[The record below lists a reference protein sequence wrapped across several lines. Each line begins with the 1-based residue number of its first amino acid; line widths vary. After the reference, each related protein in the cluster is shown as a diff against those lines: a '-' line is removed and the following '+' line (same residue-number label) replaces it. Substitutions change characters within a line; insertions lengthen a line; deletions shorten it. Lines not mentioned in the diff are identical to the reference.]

1 MRLNNLSSI
10 VLALAL
16 IMGLASCS
24 TKSTFQSGSYKYL
37 YDYESRTLHPD
48 YVLYHFS
55 DDSTTIYFRINNEE
69 LLYARPTSQS
79 PFTAK
84 LQISCKMSNE
94 SGSDTTSIT
103 ITDPAKERNGWLI
116 GSFNIKL
123 PTGYWN
129 MLLEFTDLTRGLTQA
144 HYLSTDKSSRFSAH
158 NYLYRFKSSNE
169 PIFGNVTSTNKEII
183 IESARNSGLG
193 RKPHVILMDNEG
205 KLPPPPFSSN
215 QPEIPAIGTDYYSLQ
230 NPDSLGRYIL
240 KTENKNYFITHDDNL
255 KEGSLLRV
263 TSVDFPAI
271 KLAKSLE
278 WPLRYIT
285 TKTEFDQISKSSYSK
300 KLIDNFWVECGGN
313 KNRAKDLIRIY
324 YSRVEEANYYFSS
337 YTDGWKTDR
346 GMIHVVFGNPTKI
359 TKYSDREV
367 WQYGEDN
374 TTNQLVFVFH
384 RLPSPLSSNVYQL
397 SRDGGFKPYWE
408 RMVTVWRNGRIYND

>member
-1 MRLNNLSSI
+1 MKLNSLSFI
-10 VLALAL
+10 VLLLAL
-16 IMGLASCS
+16 IIGLASCS

-55 DDSTTIYFRINNEE
+55 DDSTKIFFRINSQE

-123 PTGYWN
+123 PVGYWN
-129 MLLEFTDLTRGLTQA
+129 MLIECTDLTRGLTQS

-158 NYLYRFKSSNE
+158 NYLFRLKSSDE
-169 PIFGNVTSTNKEII
+169 PIFGNVTSINKEVIF
-183 IESARNSGLG
+183 ESARNTNLG
-193 RKPHVILMDNEG
+193 RKPHVMMMDNEG

-215 QPEIPAIGTDYYSLQ
+215 RPEIPSIGTDYYSLQ
-230 NPDSLGRYIL
+230 NPDSLGRFTL
-240 KTENKNYFITHDDNL
+240 TTENKNYFITHDDNL

-263 TSVDFPAI
+263 TSADFPLV
-271 KLAKSLE
+271 KLNKSLE
-278 WPLRYIT
+278 LPLR
-285 TKTEFDQISKSSYSK
+285 
-300 KLIDNFWVECGGN
+300 
-313 KNRAKDLIRIY
+313 
-324 YSRVEEANYYFSS
+324 
-337 YTDGWKTDR
+337 
-346 GMIHVVFGNPTKI
+346 
-359 TKYSDREV
+359 
-367 WQYGEDN
+367 
-374 TTNQLVFVFH
+374 
-384 RLPSPLSSNVYQL
+384 
-397 SRDGGFKPYWE
+397 
-408 RMVTVWRNGRIYND
+408 

>member
-1 MRLNNLSSI
+1 MKLNNLSFI
-10 VLALAL
+10 VLLLAF
-16 IMGLASCS
+16 IVGLSACS
-24 TKSTFQSGSYKYL
+24 TKSTIQSGSYKYL

-55 DDSTTIYFRINNEE
+55 DDSTTIFFRINSQE
-69 LLYARPTSQS
+69 LLYARSTSQS

-84 LQISCKMSNE
+84 IQISCKMSNE
-94 SGSDTTSIT
+94 SASDTTSIT
-103 ITDPAKERNGWLI
+103 ITDPAKERSGWLI

-123 PTGYWN
+123 PVGYWN
-129 MLLEFTDLTRGLTQA
+129 MLIEFSDLTRGLTQS
-144 HYLSTDKSSRFSAH
+144 HYLSTDKSSTFSAH
-158 NYLYRFKSSNE
+158 NYLFRYKSSGE
-169 PIFGNVTSTNKEII
+169 PIFNNVTSINKEVI
-183 IESARNSGLG
+183 IESARNTNLG
-193 RKPHVILMDNEG
+193 RKPHVLLMDNEG

-215 QPEIPAIGTDYYSLQ
+215 QPDIPTTGTNYFTLE
-230 NPDSLGRYIL
+230 NPDSIGRYAF
-240 KTENKNYFITHDDNL
+240 TTANYNYFITYDDNL
-255 KEGSLLRV
+255 KEGSLLRI
-263 TSVDFPAI
+263 TSADFPSV
-271 KLAKSLE
+271 KLNKSLV

-285 TKTEFDQISKSSYSK
+285 TKTEYEQIAKSTYSK
-300 KLIDNFWVECGGN
+300 KLIDNFWIECGGN

-346 GMIHVVFGNPTKI
+346 GMIHIVFGNPTKI

-374 TTNQLVFVFH
+374 TPNQLIFVFH
-384 RLPSPLSSNVYQL
+384 RVKSSLSTNVYQL
-397 SRDGGFKPYWE
+397 SRDVGFKPYWE